1 MRLSSPLSIRAEM
14 ARKGLL
20 LDQLLPY
27 DDPEK
32 GWVDPMN
39 EKDTQLAL
47 LRFVRDLERICA
59 EAGSDRG

>member
-1 MRLSSPLSIRAEM
+1 M